1 MLEVVSGYT
10 GSPFNFLALFIIN
23 NGVDPRHAGA
33 GTSRLHAL
41 KSGHGAAKKASC
53 FGLPPGVDNSRFAL
67 PDHLVVPP
75 PHLGFDGFSHRGH
88 VLEVVVVLGGLIR
101 TRFSEH
107 PYGGGSGVEDIDIQ
121 LLSDSPGSAG
131 IGIGGNSFV
140 QNTGGGQGKWPIDD
154 IGMARDP
161 ADVGHAPIDIFGMD
175 VLNIFGGPGHIGQ
188 IASNAVL
195 APLGLTRCSA
205 RVHHK
210 ERILRRQGNRVDS
223 NSLIVLQHLVR
234 EVVTPFNHRGLGGVF
249 SRVASE
255 NQNLI
260 DTLALL
266 LGHLHG
272 DIGVLLV
279 IQQLTRAVV
288 AIDGDQD
295 TASGV
300 GDPLTAGFPTES
312 PIDFRM
318 DDAQSGTGQHGNGKL
333 GGHRHMQCD
342 SIPRL
347 QPGKVS
353 EKCRQLIDPHIEF
366 LKSEGQ

>member
-1 MLEVVSGYT
+1 M
-10 GSPFNFLALFIIN
+10 
-23 NGVDPRHAGA
+23 
-33 GTSRLHAL
+33 
-41 KSGHGAAKKASC
+41 
-53 FGLPPGVDNSRFAL
+53 
-67 PDHLVVPP
+67 
-75 PHLGFDGFSHRGH
+75 
-88 VLEVVVVLGGLIR
+88 
-101 TRFSEH
+101 
-107 PYGGGSGVEDIDIQ
+107 EDIDIQ
-121 LLSDSPGSAG
+121 LLSDSPGPSR

-140 QNTGGGQGKWPIDD
+140 QNTGGGQGQWPIDD

-188 IASNAVL
+188 IASDAVL
-195 APLGLTRCSA
+195 TALGLTRCSA

-255 NQNLI
+255 NQNLV

-279 IQQLTRAVV
+279 IQQLTRAIV

-300 GDPLTAGFPTES
+300 GDPLAAGFPTES

-318 DDAQSGTGQHGNGKL
+318 DHPQSGTGQHGNGKL

-366 LKSEGQ
+366 LKSEGHMGLILGLRHKNKGRLVFVLLEVSIDAVVAGIDLAPHEPLPAGSITGIQRGVPILVPAEKIGIFLVAFRKVIQAEPLIDLRIGHVCLSNKGG